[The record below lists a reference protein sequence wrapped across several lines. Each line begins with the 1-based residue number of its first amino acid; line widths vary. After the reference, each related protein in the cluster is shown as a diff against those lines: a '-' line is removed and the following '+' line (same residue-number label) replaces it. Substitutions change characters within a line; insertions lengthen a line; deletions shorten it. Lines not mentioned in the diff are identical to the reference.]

1 MNLNSIWVYCRG
13 IRRYLLGLTI
23 ICRILIDQTSNFAYV
38 RVSRLDATAFFSD
51 RPQKIFL

>member
-51 RPQKIFL
+51 RPQRSFV